1 MKVAFFIGSISDKE
15 TIMSGVELLKSFGI
29 EVKLEVTSAHRTPER
44 TMELAKKL
52 EDEGVEVFIAAAGG
66 AAHLAGFVAAHTTKP
81 VIAIPLAVAPFQGL
95 DALLSSVQMPKGIPV
110 AVVSVGSWGAVNAA
124 LLAVEILA
132 IKYEELKDKLKAY
145 RQEMKRK
152 VEEAATKL

>member
-15 TIMSGVELLKSFGI
+15 TIISGVELLKSFGI

-44 TMELAKKL
+44 TVELVKKL

-66 AAHLAGFVAAHTTKP
+66 AAHLAGVVAAHTTKP

-95 DALLSSVQMPKGIPV
+95 DALLSSVQMPKGVPV
-110 AVVSVGSWGAVNAA
+110 AVVSVGSWGTVNAA
-124 LLAVEILA
+124 LLAAEILA
-132 IKYEELKDKLKAY
+132 IKYEELKDKLKNY

-152 VEEAATKL
+152 VEEAAAKL